1 MAVPEERPRPTGQRA
16 WLDQTPALRDGAA
29 MSAVTAFLFKQRMR
43 WYARGIDRAHD
54 LRRRLAY
61 YVARHG
67 FEVGDY
73 SLGNPTVRLYNES
86 RLIVGKYSSIA
97 AGATFILGGNH
108 R

>member
-1 MAVPEERPRPTGQRA
+1 
-16 WLDQTPALRDGAA
+16 
-29 MSAVTAFLFKQRMR
+29 MSAVTAFLHKQRMR
-43 WYARGIDRAHD
+43 WHSRRIDRAHD

-61 YVARHG
+61 YVAEHG
-67 FEVGDY
+67 FEIGDH

-108 R
+108 RTDVIATGLLERPAA